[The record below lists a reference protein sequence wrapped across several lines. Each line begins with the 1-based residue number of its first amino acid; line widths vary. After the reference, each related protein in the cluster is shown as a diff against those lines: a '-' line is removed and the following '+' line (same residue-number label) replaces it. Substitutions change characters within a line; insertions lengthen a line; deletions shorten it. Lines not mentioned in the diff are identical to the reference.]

1 MNKNV
6 VNMEDEIFRFSRF
19 TDLMKVLTGMRIDFS
34 AFCSSSACCIE
45 IRVSQGTVCLMFN
58 PSEDLEAIYNVV
70 YPRYSVL
77 WTRDLELEVSS
88 PGINRNIKDIG
99 EFKIFL
105 GKTVRVYVQSKS
117 SYVVGKIE
125 KADDD
130 YLYLSSYLIEDTKE
144 EGEEISI
151 EYSDISKAKLDYVT
165 EAKGK

>member
-1 MNKNV
+1 MLCYKGG
-6 VNMEDEIFRFSRF
+6 DGI
-19 TDLMKVLTGMRIDFS
+19 TT
-34 AFCSSSACCIE
+34 
-45 IRVSQGTVCLMFN
+45 
-58 PSEDLEAIYNVV
+58 EDLEAIYKVV

-144 EGEEISI
+144 EGEEIRI

>member
-1 MNKNV
+1 MLTT
-6 VNMEDEIFRFSRF
+6 DAFSSMLF
-19 TDLMKVLTGMRIDFS
+19 LDLASL
-34 AFCSSSACCIE
+34 IE
-45 IRVSQGTVCLMFN
+45 PMGYKLVEASRSEHKGTVSLRMLCYKGGDGITT
-58 PSEDLEAIYNVV
+58 EDLEAIYNVV

-105 GKTVRVYVQSKS
+105 GKTVRVYAQSKS

-125 KADDD
+125 TADDD

-144 EGEEISI
+144 EGEEIRI

>member
-1 MNKNV
+1 MLTT
-6 VNMEDEIFRFSRF
+6 DAFSSMLF
-19 TDLMKVLTGMRIDFS
+19 LDLASL
-34 AFCSSSACCIE
+34 IE
-45 IRVSQGTVCLMFN
+45 PMGYKLVEASRSEHKGTVSLRMLCYKGGDGITT
-58 PSEDLEAIYNVV
+58 EDLEAIYNVV

-105 GKTVRVYVQSKS
+105 GKTVRVYAQSKS

-130 YLYLSSYLIEDTKE
+130 YLYLSCYLIEDTKE
-144 EGEEISI
+144 EGEEIRI

>member
-1 MNKNV
+1 MLFLDLASLIEPMGYKLV
-6 VNMEDEIFRFSRF
+6 EASRSEH
-19 TDLMKVLTGMRIDFS
+19 K
-34 AFCSSSACCIE
+34 
-45 IRVSQGTVCLMFN
+45 GTVSLRMLCYKGGDGITT
-58 PSEDLEAIYNVV
+58 EDLEAIYNVV

-130 YLYLSSYLIEDTKE
+130 YLYLSSYLVEDTKE
-144 EGEEISI
+144 EGEEIRI

>member
-1 MNKNV
+1 MLTT
-6 VNMEDEIFRFSRF
+6 DAFSSMLF
-19 TDLMKVLTGMRIDFS
+19 LDLASL
-34 AFCSSSACCIE
+34 IE
-45 IRVSQGTVCLMFN
+45 PMGYKLVEASRSEHKGTVSLRMLCYKGGDGITT
-58 PSEDLEAIYNVV
+58 EDLEAIYNVV

-144 EGEEISI
+144 GGEEIRI

>member
-1 MNKNV
+1 MLTT
-6 VNMEDEIFRFSRF
+6 DAFSSMLF
-19 TDLMKVLTGMRIDFS
+19 LDLASL
-34 AFCSSSACCIE
+34 IE
-45 IRVSQGTVCLMFN
+45 PMGYKLVEASRSEHKGTVSLRMLCYKGGDGITT
-58 PSEDLEAIYNVV
+58 EDLEAIYNVV

-117 SYVVGKIE
+117 SYVVGTIE

-144 EGEEISI
+144 EGEEIRI

>member
-1 MNKNV
+1 MLRNEIEKNEMFIQMSELVSPLGFKV
-6 VNMEDEIFRFSRF
+6 VDAVRNESAAGVQLHLTVYCEDHEIN
-19 TDLMKVLTGMRIDFS
+19 TD
-34 AFCSSSACCIE
+34 
-45 IRVSQGTVCLMFN
+45 
-58 PSEDLEAIYNVV
+58 DLAAVYNVV

-144 EGEEISI
+144 EGEEIRI

>member
-1 MNKNV
+1 MLTT
-6 VNMEDEIFRFSRF
+6 DAFSSMLF
-19 TDLMKVLTGMRIDFS
+19 LDLASL
-34 AFCSSSACCIE
+34 IE
-45 IRVSQGTVCLMFN
+45 PMGYKLVEASRSEHKGTVSLRMLCYKGGDGITT
-58 PSEDLEAIYNVV
+58 EDLEAIYNVV

-105 GKTVRVYVQSKS
+105 GKTVRVYAQSKS

-130 YLYLSSYLIEDTKE
+130 NLYLSSYLIEDTKE
-144 EGEEISI
+144 EGEEIRI

>member
-1 MNKNV
+1 MLTT
-6 VNMEDEIFRFSRF
+6 DAFSSMLF
-19 TDLMKVLTGMRIDFS
+19 LDLASL
-34 AFCSSSACCIE
+34 IE
-45 IRVSQGTVCLMFN
+45 PMGYKLVEASRSEHKGTVSLRMLCYKGGDGITT
-58 PSEDLEAIYNVV
+58 EDLEAIYNVV

-105 GKTVRVYVQSKS
+105 GKTVRVYMQSKS
-117 SYVVGKIE
+117 SYVVGTIE

-144 EGEEISI
+144 EGEEIKI

>member
-1 MNKNV
+1 MLFLDLASLIEPMGYKLV
-6 VNMEDEIFRFSRF
+6 EASRSEH
-19 TDLMKVLTGMRIDFS
+19 K
-34 AFCSSSACCIE
+34 
-45 IRVSQGTVCLMFN
+45 GTVSLRMLCYKGGDGITT
-58 PSEDLEAIYNVV
+58 EDLEAIYNVV

-144 EGEEISI
+144 EGEEIRI

>member
-1 MNKNV
+1 MLFLDLASLIEPMGHKLV
-6 VNMEDEIFRFSRF
+6 EASRSEH
-19 TDLMKVLTGMRIDFS
+19 K
-34 AFCSSSACCIE
+34 
-45 IRVSQGTVCLMFN
+45 GTVSLRMLCYKGGDGITT
-58 PSEDLEAIYNVV
+58 EDLEAIYNVV

-105 GKTVRVYVQSKS
+105 GKTVRVYAQSKS

-144 EGEEISI
+144 EGEEIRI

>member
-1 MNKNV
+1 MLFLDLASLIEPMGYKLV
-6 VNMEDEIFRFSRF
+6 EASRSEH
-19 TDLMKVLTGMRIDFS
+19 K
-34 AFCSSSACCIE
+34 
-45 IRVSQGTVCLMFN
+45 GTVSLRMLCYKGGDGITT
-58 PSEDLEAIYNVV
+58 EDLEAIYNVV

-105 GKTVRVYVQSKS
+105 GKTVRVYAQSKS

-130 YLYLSSYLIEDTKE
+130 NLYLSSYLIEDTKE

>member
-1 MNKNV
+1 MLTT
-6 VNMEDEIFRFSRF
+6 DAFSSMLF
-19 TDLMKVLTGMRIDFS
+19 LDLASL
-34 AFCSSSACCIE
+34 IE
-45 IRVSQGTVCLMFN
+45 PMGYKLVEASRSEHKGTVSLRMLCYKGGDGITT
-58 PSEDLEAIYNVV
+58 EDLEAIYNVV

-144 EGEEISI
+144 EGGEIRI

>member
-1 MNKNV
+1 MLTT
-6 VNMEDEIFRFSRF
+6 DAFSSMLF
-19 TDLMKVLTGMRIDFS
+19 LDLASL
-34 AFCSSSACCIE
+34 IE
-45 IRVSQGTVCLMFN
+45 PMGYKLVEANRSEHKGTVSLRMLCYKGGDGITT
-58 PSEDLEAIYNVV
+58 EDLEAIYNVV

-117 SYVVGKIE
+117 SYVVGTIE

-144 EGEEISI
+144 EGEEIKI

>member
-1 MNKNV
+1 MLTT
-6 VNMEDEIFRFSRF
+6 DAFSSMLF
-19 TDLMKVLTGMRIDFS
+19 LDLASL
-34 AFCSSSACCIE
+34 IE
-45 IRVSQGTVCLMFN
+45 PMGYKLVEASRSEHKGTVSLRMLCYKGGDGITT
-58 PSEDLEAIYNVV
+58 EDLEAIYNVV

-105 GKTVRVYVQSKS
+105 GKTVRVYAQSKS

-130 YLYLSSYLIEDTKE
+130 NLYLSSYLIEDTRE
-144 EGEEISI
+144 EGEEIRI

>member
-1 MNKNV
+1 MLFLDLASLIEPMGYKLV
-6 VNMEDEIFRFSRF
+6 EASRSEH
-19 TDLMKVLTGMRIDFS
+19 K
-34 AFCSSSACCIE
+34 
-45 IRVSQGTVCLMFN
+45 GTVSLRMLCYKGGDGITT
-58 PSEDLEAIYNVV
+58 EDLEAIYNVV

-105 GKTVRVYVQSKS
+105 GKTVRVYVQSKF

-130 YLYLSSYLIEDTKE
+130 NLYLSSYLIEDTKE
-144 EGEEISI
+144 EGEEIRI

>member
-1 MNKNV
+1 MLFLDLASLIEPMGYKLV
-6 VNMEDEIFRFSRF
+6 EASRSEH
-19 TDLMKVLTGMRIDFS
+19 K
-34 AFCSSSACCIE
+34 
-45 IRVSQGTVCLMFN
+45 GTVSLRMLCYKGGDGITT
-58 PSEDLEAIYNVV
+58 EDLEAIYNVV

-105 GKTVRVYVQSKS
+105 GKTVRVYAQSKA

-144 EGEEISI
+144 EGEEIRI

>member
-1 MNKNV
+1 MLTT
-6 VNMEDEIFRFSRF
+6 DAFSSMLF
-19 TDLMKVLTGMRIDFS
+19 LDLASL
-34 AFCSSSACCIE
+34 IE
-45 IRVSQGTVCLMFN
+45 PMGYKLVEASRSEHKGTVSLRMLCYKGGDGITT
-58 PSEDLEAIYNVV
+58 EDLEAIYNVV

-88 PGINRNIKDIG
+88 PGINRSIKDIG

-105 GKTVRVYVQSKS
+105 GKTVRVYAQSKS

-144 EGEEISI
+144 EGEEIRI